1 MKNKGNLISDR
12 KYLSGTAAFCI
23 AIFLLI
29 ISLSEALI
37 QKDYEHET
45 SLVRDSMLNTGAIL
59 AQDIQ
64 QKIIEGIFVTETL
77 EVLLTSNNFS
87 VARFEN
93 WGKQI
98 VGYDSAATTVQLAPE
113 GIVSHIYPLAGNEGA
128 LGHDLLKDKSRDDG
142 ARKAVNSKE
151 TTFIGPVKLI
161 QNQKYAVIARKPI
174 FIKKS
179 GREQFWGFTIALLL
193 VEDILPTFIK
203 DMEKQGTFIHLEGHD
218 PDAEVPPVFY
228 ESPHWNDKDTVSIN
242 IKVPNGNWVLK
253 LSHVEINNA
262 LYATIRAASY
272 SAAIL
277 LLIFIFIQQYK
288 MRRRQRLIFQ
298 LNQEL
303 SSDIEQRKKAEEEKE
318 LLIGELKE
326 ALDNV
331 KVLSGLVPIC
341 ARCKKIRDD
350 EGYWN
355 NLETFLENH
364 SDILF
369 SHGMCQECSDE
380 LYGDQKWYKKMK
392 KKNSK

>member
-203 DMEKQGTFIHLEGHD
+203 DMEKQGTFFHLEGHD

-262 LYATIRAASY
+262 VYATIRAASY
-272 SAAIL
+272 SAAML

-303 SSDIEQRKKAEEEKE
+303 SSDIEQRKKDEEEKE

-326 ALDNV
+326 ALNNV